1 MLNKNNFLLA
11 VISIIILIN
20 PVVQAEGFENPQAF
34 TEYIY
39 NSYSER
45 DFSEVYNNFAAELKR
60 ILPENKYTEFQQQNF
75 EKYQLKYT
83 EIKVSAAKEID
94 FKTIKDKFDYA
105 DDFGSYYQLQVSY
118 LLKFKHFGSREE
130 KSEKKVYIRKIN
142 DDFQIFWDYKNA
154 LNNDEAAEPADKN
167 E

>member
-1 MLNKNNFLLA
+1 
-11 VISIIILIN
+11 
-20 PVVQAEGFENPQAF
+20 
-34 TEYIY
+34 
-39 NSYSER
+39 
-45 DFSEVYNNFAAELKR
+45 ELKR